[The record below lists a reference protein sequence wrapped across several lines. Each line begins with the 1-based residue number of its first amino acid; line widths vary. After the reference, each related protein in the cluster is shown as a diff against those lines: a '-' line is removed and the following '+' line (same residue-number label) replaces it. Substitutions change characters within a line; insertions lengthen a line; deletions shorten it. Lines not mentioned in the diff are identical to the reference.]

1 ATHTESNL
9 QAPNHAGLQS
19 SPASNWGSQ
28 VPCNMAPD
36 HAQKLPR
43 SQGLTRPRL
52 QSSPTF
58 ASARH
63 SKWASLSSK
72 TTTQAAPSSQSGPA
86 SRSHSSPGSA
96 VKTSSMARQVPAIPS
111 SSSCPRQNRVPSQ
124 TGATPP
130 SQSSPSAAGATQRP
144 VSLEHTR
151 PSLQRSSSVHSPP
164 APSLS
169 LHLPGQLSSNT
180 QMRSPSHSISA
191 VQSPPSS
198 TE

>member
-1 ATHTESNL
+1 
-9 QAPNHAGLQS
+9 
-19 SPASNWGSQ
+19 
-28 VPCNMAPD
+28 
-36 HAQKLPR
+36 
-43 SQGLTRPRL
+43 
-52 QSSPTF
+52 
-58 ASARH
+58 
-63 SKWASLSSK
+63 
-72 TTTQAAPSSQSGPA
+72 
-86 SRSHSSPGSA
+86 
-96 VKTSSMARQVPAIPS
+96 RQVPAIPS

-198 TE
+198 TVPAAACSQLGGSAPSSSSQSLSARASRHARIWFPS